1 MTETVSALR
10 TGDLECP
17 LCLRIYWDPD
27 VTPCGHTFCSNCLER
42 TLDHDPKCPLC
53 KQSLVEFLELRQGA
67 KREDFTDKQ
76 LTRII
81 RRWLPEEHQ
90 DRFKAVSFSQ
100 LCQLPLNLLDHRSSR
115 KSKSSKINILGSRRR
130 ARNAPSTSNFR
141 LYISF
146 SRSPMSPSC
155 LRTTSQV
162 WLTLIVLYT

>member
-1 MTETVSALR
+1 MELLANFWNISWWLIQIDFEELRPVFVSPEIIQNTENHLTETVSALR

-90 DRFKAVSFSQ
+90 DRFEAVS
-100 LCQLPLNLLDHRSSR
+100 SR
-115 KSKSSKINILGSRRR
+115 RIEIFPFNQFIFRLEKKSKKCFS
-130 ARNAPSTSNFR
+130 AFQF
-141 LYISF
+141 SF
-146 SRSPMSPSC
+146 
-155 LRTTSQV
+155 V
-162 WLTLIVLYT
+162 H

>member
-90 DRFKAVSFSQ
+90 DRFEAVSSRIFLKKEDFSIEFFFFNQ
-100 LCQLPLNLLDHRSSR
+100 YIFQAREEEQEMLLRLPIFVCTLAFPGVPCPLHVFEPRHR
-115 KSKSSKINILGSRRR
+115 
-130 ARNAPSTSNFR
+130 
-141 LYISF
+141 
-146 SRSPMSPSC
+146 
-155 LRTTSQV
+155 
-162 WLTLIVLYT
+162 

>member
-90 DRFKAVSFSQ
+90 DRFEAVSSRRF
-100 LCQLPLNLLDHRSSR
+100 LNRILPFQSIYLS
-115 KSKSSKINILGSRRR
+115 GSRRR
-130 ARNAPSTSNFR
+130 ARNASPPSNFR

-146 SRSPMSPSC
+146 SRSPMSPSR
-155 LRTTSQV
+155 LRASS
-162 WLTLIVLYT
+162 

>member
-90 DRFKAVSFSQ
+90 DRFEAVSSRIFLKKEDFLKSNSSFSI
-100 LCQLPLNLLDHRSSR
+100 NLSFRLEK
-115 KSKSSKINILGSRRR
+115 KSKKCFSAFQFSS
-130 ARNAPSTSNFR
+130 
-141 LYISF
+141 
-146 SRSPMSPSC
+146 
-155 LRTTSQV
+155 V
-162 WLTLIVLYT
+162 H

>member
-1 MTETVSALR
+1 MENHLTETVSALQ

-90 DRFKAVSFSQ
+90 DRFEAVSPRIF
-100 LCQLPLNLLDHRSSR
+100 LKKED
-115 KSKSSKINILGSRRR
+115 
-130 ARNAPSTSNFR
+130 F
-141 LYISF
+141 
-146 SRSPMSPSC
+146 
-155 LRTTSQV
+155 
-162 WLTLIVLYT
+162 LI

>member
-1 MTETVSALR
+1 MKYFLIQKDFEELRPVFVSPETIQNTEKHLTETVSALR

-76 LTRII
+76 LTCII

-90 DRFKAVSFSQ
+90 DRFEAVSE
-100 LCQLPLNLLDHRSSR
+100 SSTLVR
-115 KSKSSKINILGSRRR
+115 YDQIAVKLEKTKLKPVGQASTPEWWFKKLILKGS
-130 ARNAPSTSNFR
+130 
-141 LYISF
+141 
-146 SRSPMSPSC
+146 
-155 LRTTSQV
+155 
-162 WLTLIVLYT
+162 

>member
-90 DRFKAVSFSQ
+90 DRFEAVS
-100 LCQLPLNLLDHRSSR
+100 SR
-115 KSKSSKINILGSRRR
+115 RIEIFPFNQFIFRLEKKSKKCFS
-130 ARNAPSTSNFR
+130 AFQF
-141 LYISF
+141 SF
-146 SRSPMSPSC
+146 
-155 LRTTSQV
+155 V
-162 WLTLIVLYT
+162 H